1 MVPRAVSFP
10 HFFSAKRNGVTPQ
23 REKPPSKPTSP
34 PQRAIL
40 LGDYGFD
47 VCPCKAAIRSCVP
60 LFINL
65 KYLTIDFCKVL
76 YYNKEKENST
86 RSDGNKPADSR
97 SGITERRAGG
107 KEGIELCPHPDSP
120 AEWKTR

>member
-1 MVPRAVSFP
+1 MPEGVRVIRFCCFQGKAAVYP
-10 HFFSAKRNGVTPQ
+10 TLTPQ
-23 REKPPSKPTSP
+23 ALREGAATI
-34 PQRAIL
+34 R
-40 LGDYGFD
+40 
-47 VCPCKAAIRSCVP
+47 PCAP

-76 YYNKEKENST
+76 YYNRGKKNSA
-86 RSDGNKPADSR
+86 RFDGNNTADSR
-97 SGITERRAGG
+97 SGTTERRAGG

>member
-1 MVPRAVSFP
+1 MGSRR
-10 HFFSAKRNGVTPQ
+10 SAKSPRPNLRPRRSGQSTW
-23 REKPPSKPTSP
+23 ETTDSKFVLARPTI
-34 PQRAIL
+34 R
-40 LGDYGFD
+40 
-47 VCPCKAAIRSCVP
+47 PCAP

-76 YYNKEKENST
+76 YYNREKKNSA
-86 RSDGNKPADSR
+86 RFDGNKTADSR